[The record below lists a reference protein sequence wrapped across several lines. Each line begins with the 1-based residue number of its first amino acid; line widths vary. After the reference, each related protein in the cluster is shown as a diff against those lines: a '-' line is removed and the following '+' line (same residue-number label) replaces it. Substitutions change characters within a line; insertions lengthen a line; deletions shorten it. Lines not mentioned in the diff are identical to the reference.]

1 MSAAEGDVIP
11 IEQRAKEMGW
21 APKEEWRG
29 DPERWIDAEQ
39 FVHRGEEILPILR
52 STNRKLQD
60 EVAALK
66 NEVSAT
72 KTALQNSATAIEEL
86 KKFNSE
92 ANREKMKESKAALI
106 SQLKKAREDGN
117 LDAEVELGDQLDS
130 VRAAERDAAKP
141 PAKTNGAEEPK
152 TPQVDPDYPAWASDN
167 PWFQKDNRK
176 TALFMAIAAE
186 LRQDP
191 ANDSL
196 KGRKFYDKATTELEK
211 TLGGPAPRRQPK
223 VEGASQSGG
232 DGGTK
237 KSFAD
242 LPADAKV
249 ACDKTGERLIGPKS
263 KGFAYE
269 SVAQWRDAY
278 TTKYFEGE

>member
-1 MSAAEGDVIP
+1 MSTAEGEVAP
-11 IEQRAKEMGW
+11 IEERAKEMGW
-21 APKEEWRG
+21 APREEWRG

-92 ANREKMKESKAALI
+92 ANRQKMKESKDALI

-130 VRAAERDAAKP
+130 VRAAEREAAKP
-141 PAKTNGAEEPK
+141 KTNGVEEAPAPK
-152 TPQVDPDYPAWASDN
+152 VDPDYPGWAADN

-191 ANDSL
+191 ANDGL
-196 KGRKFYDKATTELEK
+196 KGRRFYDKATAELEK
-211 TLGGPAPRRQPK
+211 TLGGPPARRQTK
-223 VEGASQSGG
+223 VESSSQSGG
-232 DGGTK
+232 DGGPK
-237 KSFAD
+237 KTYAD
-242 LPADAKV
+242 LPADAK
-249 ACDKTGERLIGPKS
+249 AGCDKMVDRLVGPKE
-263 KGFAYE
+263 KGFAFAT
-269 SVAQWRDAY
+269 VKDWREKY
-278 TTKYFEGE
+278 TADYFENE